1 MPEMKTASRRGFL
14 KRSAAILGM
23 PTIVSSEV
31 FGSSRRPAPSER
43 ITVGVIGSGKRGHT
57 LMRGLRGFGEIQFV
71 AVAEV
76 EANRRDSAR
85 KLAEDHHS
93 KQKNKGGHK
102 GVETYGDFRK
112 LLARKDIDAVVIAT
126 PDHWHAIPV
135 VEAARAKK
143 DIYCEKPLSLTIR
156 EARVMAD
163 TVKKEGVIFQTGS
176 QQRSECGGR
185 FHRACELVRNGRI
198 GEVKTVHVG
207 VGGPSRDCNLPEQP
221 TPKDADWNMWLGPAP
236 LRGYHEA

>member
-1 MPEMKTASRRGFL
+1 MPHGKQTSRRDFL
-14 KRSAAILGM
+14 KKSAILAGV
-23 PTIVSSEV
+23 PTIITSQVSASPQ
-31 FGSSRRPAPSER
+31 RPAPSER

-57 LMRGLRGFGEIQFV
+57 LMRGLRGIGEIQFV

-76 EANRRDSAR
+76 EANRRASAK

-93 KQKNKGGHK
+93 KQKDKGGFK
-102 GVETYGDFRK
+102 GVDTYGNFRQ

-185 FHRACELVRNGRI
+185 FHRACELIRNGRI

-207 VGGPSRDCNLPEQP
+207 VGAVERL
-221 TPKDADWNMWLGPAP
+221 
-236 LRGYHEA
+236 